1 MKEFRKP
8 ISNDGSEAFRQCVM
22 DFCLKS
28 KEMPIQVSKEN
39 VESLIENKSTNV
51 IFERGRSLAE
61 MTNRLSVNNE
71 RFSECIL
78 KMVYLKYNPN
88 NRPTIEE
95 IQDRNGL
102 IELFNN
108 TENPICGL
116 AADDSV
122 EIKME
127 MMIAYCPKE
136 TAVRP

>member
-8 ISNDGSEAFRQCVM
+8 IGNDGSETFRQCVI
-22 DFCLKS
+22 DYCLKP
-28 KEMPIQVSKEN
+28 KEMPIRISKED
-39 VESLIENKSTNV
+39 VEDLINDKSISV
-51 IFERGRSLAE
+51 IFERGCSLAE
-61 MTNRLSVNNE
+61 MTNRLPVNSE

-78 KMVYLKYNPN
+78 KMVYLKYNPD

-102 IELFNN
+102 IELFDN
-108 TENPICGL
+108 TENPIWGL

-127 MMIAYCPKE
+127 MMIAYCPK
-136 TAVRP
+136 PSSSY